1 MVWWPTAERRLALF
15 VHSRPPSASWTSNV
29 FLGQLFLLE
38 GIAGYRVVVTCRNT
52 ARAPC
57 GAPRSAMAAQ
67 SEDEACSP
75 CKQYREQRARDSS
88 RAADRQ
94 SRQATKPFA
103 EAWFLLA
110 LLFLEQAPRGFG
122 TISSIKQTNA
132 PRSSSTAPSI
142 TVTGKSY
149 GIRLILY
156 AWLVKNCCG

>member
-1 MVWWPTAERRLALF
+1 MQGGRLGRDHVFPKTRDYTLSKKNTKLRFFSPGLQGSQRR
-15 VHSRPPSASWTSNV
+15 
-29 FLGQLFLLE
+29 Q
-38 GIAGYRVVVTCRNT
+38 
-52 ARAPC
+52 RATC

-67 SEDEACSP
+67 PEDEACSP